1 MVFDLIN
8 VCRIAGATSNLRQQ
22 LIRGDGTL
30 RSVLRAKIHKATVT
44 QADPDYVGSITI
56 DLNLTEK
63 VGLWANEKVLVASNT
78 SGARLETYVI
88 EGERGSGKICMNGP
102 AAHLIAA
109 GEEVVIMGFEYTDEP
124 IVPKVALV
132 DAENNF
138 VRYLTEDDQH

>member
-1 MVFDLIN
+1 LLILPA
-8 VCRIAGATSNLRQQ
+8 IGL
-22 LIRGDGTL
+22 GDGTL

-56 DLNLTEK
+56 DKDLTEK

-88 EGERGSGKICMNGP
+88 EGKRGSGKICMNGP

-109 GEEVVIMGFEYTDEP
+109 GEEVVIMAFEFTNEP
-124 IVPKVALV
+124 IVPQVILV
-132 DAENNF
+132 DADNHF
-138 VRYLTEDDQH
+138 VRYLTEEDQR